1 MDVKGKILVFV
12 KQKEVEVEGK
22 KELRNFYSGTISH
35 KKEDDT
41 RINTSI
47 NLRFNKDKFSEK
59 SMLSLFKEGYCYELE
74 ITKGWLDT
82 RVYTANDGK
91 ERHEIFIFVADGNF
105 TKGKKCAEGNKK
117 ETASPLDFVVEE

>member
-12 KQKEVEVEGK
+12 NQKEIELEGK

-59 SMLSLFKEGYCYELE
+59 SMLAMFKEGYCYELE

-91 ERHEIFIFVADGNF
+91 ERHEIFIFVSDGNF
-105 TKGKKCAEGNKK
+105 TKGKKCAKATKK
-117 ETASPLDFVVEE
+117 ETTSPLDFVVEE